1 MGASLKWWMVSLYAC
16 VEDAS
21 REQKV
26 FEAVAEDMS
35 ERSRVVRSLVGGRQ
49 EGGVECRVSR
59 PAVCGNLGPGLP
71 GPPKSGDDK
80 AYVAPLV
87 GASIC
92 SNFDSSFKSP
102 NANKLPPNSVKYFIV
117 ATVAL
122 KSWSYQAYVNPECP
136 LVEPQAPRSLYQTR
150 IVVASR

>member
-1 MGASLKWWMVSLYAC
+1 MGAVNGVSIC
-16 VEDAS
+16 VCRRCPRKQRA
-21 REQKV
+21 
-26 FEAVAEDMS
+26 FEAVAEEMS
-35 ERSRVVRSLVGGRQ
+35 ERSRVAQSLVGGRE
-49 EGGVECRVSR
+49 EGGVERR
-59 PAVCGNLGPGLP
+59 TRLPAVCGNLGPGLP

-136 LVEPQAPRSLYQTR
+136 LVETQAPQRDSIRLR
-150 IVVASR
+150 